1 MQVFVK
7 GEDQRASTTF
17 IGKKKKK
24 RAQIYQNTEQ
34 DSENEESDD
43 KL

>member
-1 MQVFVK
+1 MKIFVK

-24 RAQIYQNTEQ
+24 RTQIFQNTEG
-34 DSENEESDD
+34 
-43 KL
+43 